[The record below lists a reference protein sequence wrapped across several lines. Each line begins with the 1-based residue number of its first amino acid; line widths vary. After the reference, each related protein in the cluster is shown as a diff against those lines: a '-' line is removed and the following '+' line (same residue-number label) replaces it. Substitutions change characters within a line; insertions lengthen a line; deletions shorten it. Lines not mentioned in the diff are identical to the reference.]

1 VSSNCPDVNIVAVGT
16 SDADIAAAV
25 HTLDRQ
31 RGGFVAVRDGEV
43 LASVPLPI
51 GGLMGDEPW
60 ERTAERLAVA
70 HAAAAS
76 LGCRIRSPYMV
87 LSFVG
92 LIVVPDFGL
101 TELGLVDVVR
111 QEFAPLLLQD
121 ADGGVLACRCASHDH
136 PVHALAEEW
145 AVQR

>member
-1 VSSNCPDVNIVAVGT
+1 
-16 SDADIAAAV
+16 
-25 HTLDRQ
+25 
-31 RGGFVAVRDGEV
+31 
-43 LASVPLPI
+43 
-51 GGLMGDEPW
+51 MGDEPW
-60 ERTAERLAVA
+60 ERTAERLAAA
-70 HAAAAS
+70 HDAAA
-76 LGCRIRSPYMV
+76 LMGCRIRSPYMV

-121 ADGGVLACRCASHDH
+121 ANGGVLACRCASHDH
-136 PVHALAEEW
+136 PVHALAEGL

>member
-1 VSSNCPDVNIVAVGT
+1 VGT
-16 SDADIAAAV
+16 TDADIVHAV
-25 HTLDRQ
+25 HALGSQ
-31 RGGFVAVRDGEV
+31 RGGLVAVRDGDV

-60 ERTAERLAVA
+60 EQTAERLAAA

-76 LGCRIRSPYMV
+76 MGCGIRSPYMV

-101 TELGLVDVVR
+101 TDLGLVDVVR

-121 ADGGVLACRCASHDH
+121 AVGGVLACRCASHDH
-136 PVHALAEEW
+136 PVHALAETW
-145 AVQR
+145 AVRR